1 MDAQERL
8 RRSGAY
14 PTSPNPPPLAA
25 QVKRV
30 IGIPGDVVEVRGGV
44 MLLNGQPRYEPYHP
58 AGVKWCLASTT
69 AARHISPAWLP

>member
-1 MDAQERL
+1 MP
-8 RRSGAY
+8 RRGCRGALA
-14 PTSPNPPPLAA
+14 SACRKSPPPLAA

>member
-1 MDAQERL
+1 MPK
-8 RRSGAY
+8 RSCGLWCL

-44 MLLNGQPRYEPYHP
+44 MLLNGQPRYEPYHS

>member
-1 MDAQERL
+1 M
-8 RRSGAY
+8 
-14 PTSPNPPPLAA
+14 
-25 QVKRV
+25 